1 MRYKLEIH
9 LLFSRVVT
17 TTDTLFKKEDK
28 KKKGREKRKEA
39 SDQVDSFMKNDG
51 LPSECTDQVAGM
63 LLLVLVDS
71 REAST

>member
-28 KKKGREKRKEA
+28 KKGREKRKEA

-51 LPSECTDQVAGM
+51 LPSECTGQVAGM

-71 REAST
+71 RGAST

>member
-28 KKKGREKRKEA
+28 KKKREGEEER
-39 SDQVDSFMKNDG
+39 SFRSSG
-51 LPSECTDQVAGM
+51 FLHE
-63 LLLVLVDS
+63 
-71 REAST
+71 E